1 MADSIYSIC
10 NLGILETLSENSIH
24 EIVES
29 YEGFCAATE
38 TLLNGAGDLSVGP
51 QLVSHAHSLC
61 KYGLESLLRD
71 HFLGALEKTF
81 EKNGALKFW
90 RHFED
95 YDNVSIGE
103 EVFYNALEEISLEKQ
118 YQEKCLL
125 MLVHALQTYNQRG
138 SHDSDAISVELF
150 AKYQLSVSS
159 VLMATLPRQ
168 FPGT

>member
-10 NLGILETLSENSIH
+10 NLGILDTLSENSIL

-51 QLVSHAHSLC
+51 QLVSNAHSLC
-61 KYGLESLLRD
+61 KHGLESLLRH

-81 EKNGALKFW
+81 EKNGALRFW

-95 YDNVSIGE
+95 VSIGE
-103 EVFYNALEEISLEKQ
+103 QVFYNALEEISLEKQ

-138 SHDSDAISVELF
+138 SHDSDAVSVDLF

-159 VLMATLPRQ
+159 VLMSTLPRQ